1 MNAYAYEM
9 TITTKTHENIIKTND
24 ILEIMHESRER
35 LSSDNKITIID
46 GYTGEILMY
55 FDLECDRGIYMTNEF
70 RLMWLGFKALG

>member
-9 TITTKTHENIIKTND
+9 TITANAHETIIKTND

-46 GYTGEILMY
+46 GYTGEVLMY
-55 FDLECDRGIYMTNEF
+55 FDLECDPGIYMTNEF